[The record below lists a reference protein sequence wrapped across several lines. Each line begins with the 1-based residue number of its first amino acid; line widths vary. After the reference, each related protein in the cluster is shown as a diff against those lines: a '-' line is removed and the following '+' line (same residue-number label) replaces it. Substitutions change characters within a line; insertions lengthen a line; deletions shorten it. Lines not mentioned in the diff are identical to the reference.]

1 MTHVAELN
9 IGRLKHG
16 VDDPRMADFMD
27 NLDRVN
33 AIAERSEG
41 FVWRLTGEGNNAT
54 DIIHDGVNVNMSVW
68 ESAEALENFV
78 WNTVHV
84 KFYRRKPEWFDHI
97 EDRYL
102 VMWPIEEGH
111 IPTLDEAFE
120 RLEYLKTHGSSD
132 YAFGWEGLKEAAE

>member
-1 MTHVAELN
+1 MSHVAELN
-9 IGRLKHG
+9 IGRLKYD
-16 VDDPRMADFMD
+16 VDDPRLADFMD
-27 NLDRVN
+27 NLDKVN
-33 AIAERSEG
+33 AIAERVEG
-41 FVWRLTGEGNNAT
+41 FVWRLTGDGDNAT

>member
-1 MTHVAELN
+1 MTHLAQLN
-9 IGRLKHG
+9 IGRLKYD
-16 VDDPRMADFMD
+16 VDDPRMAEFID

-68 ESAEALENFV
+68 ENAEALENFV

-102 VMWPIEEGH
+102 VMWPVEAGH

-120 RLEYLKTHGSSD
+120 RLDHLKTHGSSD